1 MRVFAILRIVVLI
14 LLPIVIYGGV
24 SEIHCNETGQPY
36 NQDLSTTYSI
46 IFSVFF
52 FIFSIVSLK
61 MADVLHSLKR

>member
-1 MRVFAILRIVVLI
+1 MRVFAILSIVVSI

-24 SEIHCNETGQPY
+24 SEIHCDESGQPY
-36 NQDLSTTYSI
+36 NQDLLSTYSI

-52 FIFSIVSLK
+52 LIFSIFSLK